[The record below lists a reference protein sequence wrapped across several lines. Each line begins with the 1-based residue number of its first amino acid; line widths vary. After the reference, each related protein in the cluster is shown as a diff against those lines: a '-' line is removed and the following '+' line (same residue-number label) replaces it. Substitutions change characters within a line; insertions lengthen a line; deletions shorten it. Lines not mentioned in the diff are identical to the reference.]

1 MNRSELL
8 TRASVWLAVSGYA
21 IGVGLILLARDR
33 REWLSRA
40 RLVWTIGCVAMIV
53 HIGFAFHFYHGWS
66 HTAAFVD
73 TARQTS
79 EVVGID
85 WGGGVW
91 INYGFVTLWAFD
103 AGSWWWSGI
112 DAHQRRY
119 WLVSAAWQFVFVF
132 MFFNAMVVFERGMIR
147 LAGIG
152 IFLCL
157 GLLWWAR
164 LRERGTL

>member
-21 IGVGLILLARDR
+21 IGVGLILLARGR
-33 REWLSRA
+33 REWLLTA

-66 HTAAFVD
+66 HTAAYVE

-79 EVVGID
+79 DVVGID

-91 INYGFVTLWAFD
+91 INYAFVALWAFD
-103 AGSWWWSGI
+103 AGSWWWNGI
-112 DAHQRRY
+112 EAHRCRY
-119 WLVSAAWQFVFVF
+119 WLLSATWQFLLVF
-132 MFFNAMVVFERGMIR
+132 MFFNALVVFESGVMRWLGV
-147 LAGIG
+147 A
-152 IFLCL
+152 IFLSL
-157 GLLWWAR
+157 GWLWWVRRR
-164 LRERGTL
+164 L